1 MSGDTPGEWKT
12 PERDKAPVSGW
23 AVTAVLAGALFVFT
37 VFGWLTWRQLQARE
51 AHLLPAGPREPRRL
65 DSPEVNL
72 VNTGLIVLDTRADE
86 EKAAEARRL
95 HGEGWVDRDAGVV
108 HLPIEQGIER
118 VLSGQRPGGEAGT
131 P

>member
-1 MSGDTPGEWKT
+1 MSGDTPREWKT
-12 PERDKAPVSGW
+12 PGRDGAPVRGW
-23 AVTAVLAGALFVFT
+23 AVTAVLAGALSVFAVFV
-37 VFGWLTWRQLQARE
+37 WLTWRQLQVRE

-86 EKAAEARRL
+86 EKAAQERRL
-95 HGEGWVDRDAGVV
+95 HGQGWVDRDAGVV
-108 HLPIEQGIER
+108 HIPIERGIER
-118 VLSGQRPGGEAGT
+118 VVSGQRLDAGT